1 MNIIDLNILNII
13 IITFPIIL
21 NTIVIAYKKIINDK
35 EKELLMDIALAASLY
50 FLIRVNIISNIQG
63 QIIVCLIPLLLSFL
77 YKKKAIIF
85 IIVFI
90 LYDLLNS
97 MINPILLITLFLSY
111 FILYYYYLKTTITKR
126 KFFMIFYFI
135 TGLFLII
142 NSFIFKY
149 AFNLYN
155 VILILILSYIIIEIV
170 YFLINKSEEVLSTYL
185 TFKELEKE
193 KTLRLSLY
201 KMTHE
206 IKNPISVIKGFLDMF
221 DFDNKRSIR
230 YIEIMK
236 TEVNRTLGIL
246 NDFSQLKNIKID
258 KELMDTSLLMEE
270 LKFLTIPFFKKN
282 HIKYQYCY
290 EEEIV
295 FEADYNKLKQVLI
308 NTIKNSLEAL
318 RNINN
323 GNILIKNYISNDYV
337 IFSIIDNG
345 IGMDK
350 ETLDN
355 IFTPFFTTKSD
366 GTGLGLV
373 LSKEIIEA
381 HNGKINIK
389 SIINKGTTINII
401 LPLN

>member
-1 MNIIDLNILNII
+1 
-13 IITFPIIL
+13 
-21 NTIVIAYKKIINDK
+21 
-35 EKELLMDIALAASLY
+35 
-50 FLIRVNIISNIQG
+50 
-63 QIIVCLIPLLLSFL
+63 
-77 YKKKAIIF
+77 
-85 IIVFI
+85 
-90 LYDLLNS
+90 DLLNS